1 MTYRGIVSNGVVVL
15 EGKKPVEGTVVEVT
29 PVDESA
35 QHPLD
40 IRARLY
46 ELRALG
52 DGWLEGKGKS
62 PSPAGL
68 DWLAAAFEQRFAAQL
83 RQPYLYPTA
92 EGGIQAEWSM
102 NPWEIFLEIDLATRT
117 AHWHCLNLQ
126 AGNEESRQLDLNSPD
141 SWQWLEARI
150 GQMGRSAE

>member
-15 EGKKPVEGTVVEVT
+15 EGNKPLEGTVVEVT
-29 PVDESA
+29 PVDESTP
-35 QHPLD
+35 HPLD

-46 ELRALG
+46 ELRALP
-52 DGWLEGKGKS
+52 DGWLEGKGIS

-68 DWLAAAFEQRFAAQL
+68 DWLAAAFEQRFAAKL

-102 NPWEIFLEIDLATRT
+102 NPWEISLEIDLAAHTG
-117 AHWHCLNLQ
+117 HWHCLNLQ
-126 AGNEESRQLDLNSPD
+126 TGNDESRQLDLNSLD
-141 SWQWLEARI
+141 SWRWLEERI
-150 GQMGRSAE
+150 AQMGRSAG